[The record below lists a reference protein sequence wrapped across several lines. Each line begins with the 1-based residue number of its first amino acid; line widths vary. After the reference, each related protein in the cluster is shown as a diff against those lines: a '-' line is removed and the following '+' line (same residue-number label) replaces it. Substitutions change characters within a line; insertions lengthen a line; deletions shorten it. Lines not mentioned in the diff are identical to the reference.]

1 MTNLQLFVAAGLP
14 TLAVLIGILLNQR
27 NTDSL
32 GQNLGA
38 RLDRVEGR
46 LDRIGSD
53 LRELY
58 RTLGQHDARIDNLEK
73 RPAR

>member
-1 MTNLQLFVAAGLP
+1 MTNLQLFIAAGLP
-14 TLAVLIGILLNQR
+14 TLAVLIGILMNQR
-27 NTDSL
+27 NTD
-32 GQNLGA
+32 GLGA

-53 LRELY
+53 LREFY